1 MVVVVVVVVVV
12 TVVVVVVLVLVL
24 VLVLV
29 SSKKG
34 SRTAETPKSHL
45 KSQTQI
51 WKCAQHSSM

>member
-24 VLVLV
+24 VVV
-29 SSKKG
+29 SSKRG

-51 WKCAQHSSM
+51 WKCAQHSSV